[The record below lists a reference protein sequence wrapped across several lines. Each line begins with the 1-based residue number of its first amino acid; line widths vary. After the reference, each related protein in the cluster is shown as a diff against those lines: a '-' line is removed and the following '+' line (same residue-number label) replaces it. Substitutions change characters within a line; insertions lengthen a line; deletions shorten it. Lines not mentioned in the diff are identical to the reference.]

1 MSVTPIR
8 PRMRPLPANIEAEQ
22 GLLGTILCDNR
33 TYAQV
38 AGFLTPNHFSNG
50 VNAHIYAA
58 IGELISGGRPATPVT
73 LNNRFDDDELFGSI
87 NASEYIAALAQS
99 AVTLINAKDYARI
112 VFDTAQRRTII
123 IACED
128 LVDAL
133 KHGAPLKETSALFWG
148 RISEAVPP
156 QTGRIKPAK
165 LLMDSFL
172 MPDWLIEGILQRGS
186 LYACTSPTGHGKT
199 AVWLLH
205 ACMIHAGR
213 TIGRLI
219 TKKGNVLYVAGEN
232 VEDIKAR
239 LFGMCAAFNLTPQ
252 DLPYFLPAAFPLNE
266 IEAASLL
273 SEINGLGV
281 AFSLIIFDT
290 AASFFPGD
298 DENDNVLAGTYARTM
313 RLLTQVQGN
322 PAVLALSHPTK
333 NAASDH
339 LLPRGGGA
347 FLNELDANLTLWS
360 ADQEITTLHWQ
371 GKIRGPDFAPLSY
384 RLRPVQTGFID
395 SFNRNFMTVVADP
408 VSEEESNFH
417 RSERTDNEDRILR
430 LINANPDQSLAD
442 LARHAG
448 WFNDAGEPLRPKVQ
462 RTIAALSG
470 DGLIIQPRK
479 GGKWS
484 LTNKGRQ
491 ILENE

>member
-1 MSVTPIR
+1 MPRVPPIN
-8 PRMRPLPANIEAEQ
+8 LEAEQ
-22 GLLGTILCDNR
+22 SLLGTLLCDNR
-33 TYAQV
+33 TLSEV
-38 AGFLTPNHFSNG
+38 SSFLKPVHFST
-50 VNAHIYAA
+50 AIHAQIYAA
-58 IGELISGGRPATPVT
+58 IAKSIVATGHAAPHTLKNYFSDDAFDVIGGVPYLVKLAENTPT
-73 LNNRFDDDELFGSI
+73 YL
-87 NASEYIAALAQS
+87 
-99 AVTLINAKDYARI
+99 NAKSYGRAILEVAHRREIILAAEAIIEAAYEGHPCDDAFAELTQRFTETAPRTERI
-112 VFDTAQRRTII
+112 A
-123 IACED
+123 
-128 LVDAL
+128 
-133 KHGAPLKETSALFWG
+133 
-148 RISEAVPP
+148 
-156 QTGRIKPAK
+156 PAK
-165 LLMDSFL
+165 QLMDGFL

-252 DLPYFLPAAFPLNE
+252 ELPYFLPAAFPLNE
-266 IEAASLL
+266 IEATSLV
-273 SEINGLGV
+273 SEINNLKIT
-281 AFSLIIFDT
+281 FSLIIFDT

-313 RLLTQVQGN
+313 RLLTQLPGN

-333 NAASDH
+333 NAAGDH

-395 SFNRNFMTVVADP
+395 NFNRNFMTVVADP

-417 RSERTDNEDRILR
+417 RSERTDNEDLILR

-448 WFNDAGEPLRPKVQ
+448 WLGEDGLPLRPKVQ
-462 RTIAALSG
+462 RAILSLAD
-470 DGLIIQPRK
+470 DGLILQPRK

-484 LTNKGRQ
+484 LTPKGQ
-491 ILENE
+491 KILEKMDIL